1 MPTRKINSDSLA
13 RHRKFE
19 KCLSGFFRLFGN
31 LCALCF
37 EKTVSQI
44 TEGNHRDKMQH
55 WCCCLTDNQVH
66 DNWDLLDGT
75 QRLISGPGWYDLVK
89 QRSAGWQ
96 SSIPKRRLPGNGPCP
111 ALCEKGCFI
120 AHCRPITC
128 TTHVCEKMIFV
139 LVSAGLSDADCY
151 KPLQIDEIVGLPNL
165 FHILHN
171 GDGKGV
177 STSAFE
183 QRIRLIETL
192 TKRLGEISPG
202 RRNELAA
209 MAIQRFL
216 N

>member
-1 MPTRKINSDSLA
+1 VSTKKINSDSLA

-19 KCLSGFFRLFGN
+19 KCLSGFFKLFGN

-37 EKTVSQI
+37 EETVLQI
-44 TEGNHRDKMQH
+44 TEGGHRDKMQH

-66 DNWDLLDGT
+66 DNWDLLDAIH
-75 QRLISGPGWYDLVK
+75 RLISGPGWYDLVK
-89 QRSAGWQ
+89 QRSEGWQ
-96 SSIPKRRLPGNGPCP
+96 SSIPKRRLPGNGC
-111 ALCEKGCFI
+111 LI

-139 LVSAGLSDADCY
+139 LVSAGLSNADFS

-171 GDGKGV
+171 GDGKSV
-177 STSAFE
+177 STLAFE
-183 QRIRLIETL
+183 QRIRSIEAL
-192 TKRLGEISPG
+192 TKKLGEISPG

-216 N
+216 K